1 MYDIEEVMKVCVQN
15 FDSETGFRQTLKL
28 DILKCPLQYLGIC
41 DKRFLKIIQKFC
53 AGDCEAELDCIKF
66 FSVLVRCY
74 GDSVKIIFNSETVTS
89 SFDLGQFIKIILRK
103 KQTTT

>member
-1 MYDIEEVMKVCVQN
+1 M
-15 FDSETGFRQTLKL
+15 
-28 DILKCPLQYLGIC
+28 
-41 DKRFLKIIQKFC
+41 
-53 AGDCEAELDCIKF
+53 KF

-103 KQTTT
+103 KANNNLNIFALLNLLLLLLGSPCQNKAYNTNISIYRQRRTVADNITKVNTNNTITMSLF